1 MGRLSNPPLA
11 GGVRGS
17 VIRDISVGAICDIV
31 TNLVTAN
38 NVSGRWAFYS
48 SVRNVLLPL
57 AIELAMFP
65 VLEPLLLILWLC
77 GEGMVTRYRRI

>member
-17 VIRDISVGAICDIV
+17 VIGDISVGAICDIV

-48 SVRNVLLPL
+48 SVRKCASSSSDGTSNVSRARTITLDSL
-57 AIELAMFP
+57 A
-65 VLEPLLLILWLC
+65 LW
-77 GEGMVTRYRRI
+77 RRHGYWVS